1 MDIQVS
7 MLIATLAAAGA
18 VGASI
23 DPDLMVSAERES
35 KAVIQELDERKR
47 AEYEQ
52 ACKLVKGCKTEG
64 GRYVL

>member
-7 MLIATLAAAGA
+7 MLITTLAAAGA

-23 DPDLMVSAERES
+23 DPDLAVSAEQES

-47 AEYEQ
+47 AEYQ
-52 ACKLVKGCKTEG
+52 LACSVVKGCKVEG
-64 GRYVL
+64 AKYVF

>member
-23 DPDLMVSAERES
+23 DPDLAVSAERES

-52 ACKLVKGCKTEG
+52 ACLVVKGCELKGT
-64 GRYVL
+64 RYVF